1 MVGLKG
7 TSGPAG
13 LRQLGAP
20 MSEGSQLAGSP
31 NLQPCGG
38 GLWRLWSV
46 HDPPTVRGHTV
57 VPNATFTAATTVAP
71 GGARNRSGRELGW
84 G

>member
-1 MVGLKG
+1 M
-7 TSGPAG
+7 
-13 LRQLGAP
+13 
-20 MSEGSQLAGSP
+20 
-31 NLQPCGG
+31 
-38 GLWRLWSV
+38 

-57 VPNATFTAATTVAP
+57 VPNATFTAATIVAP